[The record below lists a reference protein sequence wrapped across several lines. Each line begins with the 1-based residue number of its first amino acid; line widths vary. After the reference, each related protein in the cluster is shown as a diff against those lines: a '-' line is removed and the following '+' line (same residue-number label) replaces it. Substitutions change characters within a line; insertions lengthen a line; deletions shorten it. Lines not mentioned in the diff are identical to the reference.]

1 MRVILDV
8 TNIFPPTPRPTR
20 SLCEVATDL
29 TVKGYGKSF
38 CVVASVREYSRVVS
52 TVTVRI
58 GVDVTIGSDTDTSG
72 NKYCFL
78 FLVLF

>member
-1 MRVILDV
+1 MRVVLDV
-8 TNIFPPTPRPTR
+8 KNIFPPTSRPTR
-20 SLCEVATDL
+20 SHCEVATDQ

-38 CVVASVREYSRVVS
+38 CVVASVREYSRMVS
-52 TVTVRI
+52 TVTVWI

>member
-38 CVVASVREYSRVVS
+38 CVVASVREFSRVVS
-52 TVTVRI
+52 TVWI